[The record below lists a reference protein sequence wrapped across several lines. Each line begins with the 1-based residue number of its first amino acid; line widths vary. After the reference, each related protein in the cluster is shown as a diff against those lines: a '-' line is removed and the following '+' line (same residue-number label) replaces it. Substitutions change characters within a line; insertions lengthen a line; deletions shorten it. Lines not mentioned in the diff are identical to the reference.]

1 MEEYCDAGIPDKIRY
16 ISQMKFLPDIMYRV
30 YFKKYQN
37 VQTQNG
43 MNNLFLSFM
52 ILISGVLTAQ
62 ECKIDLHSLAQP
74 DITMSQLN
82 KFGQEKFI
90 KIVLSGDFDT
100 AANMDIINQLSQ
112 WFLNQDS
119 RIDIVRVND
128 VKKAEDNCHY
138 LIIGLTG
145 KPDDLSVFDLPI
157 RINDNKCILG
167 TIELSDDGD
176 AILVI
181 NEKASCSAVI
191 GNSYE
196 ALRNISFGRFL
207 GLYDY
212 YVLRNY
218 KMSYLGNLK
227 ENKFIPDSLVDLAL
241 IRKEDYAQTIDNNYI
256 EACFSCKYKTVS
268 QFQGSID
275 GLMNS
280 FDDFCRLYEVEKP
293 SQKLRFFIHSDQS
306 EINIVSGDPKPG
318 TTGGFVIDSL
328 IHTVGLDQELL
339 THEGVHFIFN
349 SSLRSPNA
357 FFREGIPL
365 SFALFQHPER
375 ITNDCKLIQDNLEIT
390 DLITGKTGFW
400 NGPYKNGQCLSYP
413 ISGLFVKF
421 LLDKY
426 GIDKVKALYQ
436 YPDVAEGFKA
446 VYNLELPMIVAEW
459 KNYVLK
465 NTE

>member
-1 MEEYCDAGIPDKIRY
+1 
-16 ISQMKFLPDIMYRV
+16 
-30 YFKKYQN
+30 
-37 VQTQNG
+37 
-43 MNNLFLSFM
+43 M
-52 ILISGVLTAQ
+52 ILISGAITAQ

-74 DITMSQLN
+74 DITLSQLN
-82 KFGQEKFI
+82 KFGQSRII
-90 KIVLSGDFDT
+90 KIVLSEGFDT
-100 AANMDIINQLSQ
+100 ISNKDIINQLSQ

-119 RIDIVRVND
+119 RIDIARVND
-128 VKKAEDNCHY
+128 VRKLEDSCHY

-145 KPDDLSVFDLPI
+145 KVNDLSVFDLPI
-157 RINDNKCILG
+157 KIIDNKCILG
-167 TIELSDDGD
+167 TIELTDYGD

-181 NEKASCSAVI
+181 NEKANCSAVI

-196 ALRNISFGRFL
+196 ALRNISFGRFM

-212 YVLRNY
+212 YILRDN

-227 ENKFIPDSLVDLAL
+227 ENKFTTDSLVDLAL
-241 IRKEDYAQTIDNNYI
+241 IRKENYAKKIDNKYI

-275 GLMNS
+275 VLMNS
-280 FDDFCRLYEVEKP
+280 FDDFCRLYKVTQP
-293 SQKLRFFIHSDQS
+293 SQKLKFFIHTDQL

-318 TTGGFVIDSL
+318 STGGIVIDSL
-328 IHTVGLDQELL
+328 IHTVGLDEELL

-349 SSLRSPNA
+349 SNLKSPNA
-357 FFREGIPL
+357 FFNEGIPL

-413 ISGLFVKF
+413 ISGLLVKY

-426 GIDKVKALYQ
+426 GIDKLKRFYQ

-446 VYNLELPMIVAEW
+446 VYNGELPIMVKEW

-465 NTE
+465 NISS